1 MQRPHL
7 KTVGDRS
14 VRPETPRSGDPTESG
29 GFEWKGEEAVPPRP
43 DAQTLSV
50 CDGAVPQVS
59 DGLLGLLDVF
69 DAAVMSDPAD
79 CEGHIARAR
88 ALYQMGDSGCEADYR
103 AAFLL
108 DASLAA
114 QKIVLGLADDVL
126 DDVAYVLMNCR
137 KRLKLD
143 AHDLVARVR
152 AGLTLLLLDQDA
164 EAYCELQQ
172 VFLQSVIWRPFLR
185 LLVNEAKQ
193 WRGGTTPTRMQHEG
207 NPR

>member
-1 MQRPHL
+1 MQRPHP
-7 KTVGDRS
+7 KTLGDRP
-14 VRPETPRSGDPTESG
+14 VRPETSQSEDRTESG
-29 GFEWKGEEAVPPRP
+29 GFEREGEQAVQPGA
-43 DAQTLSV
+43 DAQELSV
-50 CDGAVPQVS
+50 CDGAVPQVR

-88 ALYQMGDSGCEADYR
+88 ARYQMGDSGCEADYR

-114 QKIVLGLADDVL
+114 QEIVRGLADDVL

-164 EAYCELQQ
+164 EAYRELQQ

-193 WRGGTTPTRMQHEG
+193 WRGG
-207 NPR
+207 

>member
-1 MQRPHL
+1 MQLSHL
-7 KTVGDRS
+7 KTLGDRP
-14 VRPETPRSGDPTESG
+14 VRPETSWSAYRTESA
-29 GFEWKGEEAVPPRP
+29 GFKQTGEQAVQPGP

-50 CDGAVPQVS
+50 CNGVVPQVS

-88 ALYQMGDSGCEADYR
+88 ARYQMGDSGCEADYQ

-108 DASLAA
+108 DARLAA
-114 QKIVLGLADDVL
+114 HEIVRGLGNDVR

-143 AHDLVARVR
+143 THDLVARLR

-164 EAYCELQQ
+164 EAYRELQQ
-172 VFLQSVIWRPFLR
+172 VFCQSVIWRPFLR

-193 WRGGTTPTRMQHEG
+193 WRGG
-207 NPR
+207 